1 MLLCP
6 VRRPSVIEKWSPF
19 EIAVFEGA
27 IFLHGKCFHTL
38 QKVCVAET
46 RAHSSARLCF
56 PRALASTHSRA
67 PQFIKTKTT
76 KEVIEFYYIWKKTS
90 HYDQWKEKF
99 VPDVLLDSDSAEGEG
114 DDEVG
119 DGEADMSGGA
129 VAPSRKV
136 KSRRRR

>member
-1 MLLCP
+1 MWRKHALTQ
-6 VRRPSVIEKWSPF
+6 
-19 EIAVFEGA
+19 A
-27 IFLHGKCFHTL
+27 
-38 QKVCVAET
+38 
-46 RAHSSARLCF
+46 RACAFRF

-119 DGEADMSGGA
+119 DGEDDTSGGA

>member
-46 RAHSSARLCF
+46 RAHSSAHALTQA
-56 PRALASTHSRA
+56 RACAFRA
-67 PQFIKTKTT
+67 
-76 KEVIEFYYIWKKTS
+76 
-90 HYDQWKEKF
+90 
-99 VPDVLLDSDSAEGEG
+99 GG
-114 DDEVG
+114 G
-119 DGEADMSGGA
+119 SG
-129 VAPSRKV
+129 K
-136 KSRRRR
+136 

>member
-1 MLLCP
+1 ML
-6 VRRPSVIEKWSPF
+6 S
-19 EIAVFEGA
+19 
-27 IFLHGKCFHTL
+27 H
-38 QKVCVAET
+38 VAEGVCGGNT
-46 RAHSSARLCF
+46 RSLKRARAHSSARLCF
-56 PRALASTHSRA
+56 TRALASTHSRA